1 MPDPVSATVGSS
13 VVGLYGANKAANAQ
27 RAAADRQANAQLEA
41 ARIQAEASKFRP
53 VGVTTAFGGTR
64 YQTDDEGYLTEA
76 GYDLSPELKAQQEQ
90 LLGLAPGALTQA
102 LATDQYYGDLARRYA
117 GMGEQALAGINL
129 DPTQAAQ
136 ERVAMMQQLAAPGR
150 AEDQERLFSNL
161 AAKGL
166 TGIAVESGTGAR
178 VNPYMAAL
186 AQEQEQQ
193 NKAMALEA
201 LTQSESAIDRQLA
214 RGQGLFG
221 AGQTFEQYQAGR
233 LAQQMAPYETLLGQA
248 QTLESLGGGALDIG
262 SALAAR
268 ERTASQTAG
277 SALARGMTGAAATR
291 AAGATAQAQQQA
303 AMFGG
308 LASQIQNFDYS
319 QLGGGDT
326 GGFRFYNAPQGS
338 APYSLTQAASSFA
351 PTSPAG
357 QYGSNFQFSL
367 MPQTS
372 TPNQSFAAPNY
383 RPPNFQALA
392 NPGGFNLAG
401 PGSDQSLYVSP

>member
-13 VVGLYGANKAANAQ
+13 VVGLYGANKAARSQ
-27 RAAADRQANAQLEA
+27 QAAADRSAAAQIEA

-64 YQTDDEGYLTEA
+64 YKVGPEGYLTEA
-76 GYDLSPELKAQQEQ
+76 GYELTPELKAQQEQ
-90 LLGLAPGALTQA
+90 LLGLAPGALTSA

-117 GMGEQALAGINL
+117 GLGEQALAGIQM
-129 DPTQAAQ
+129 DPMQAAQ
-136 ERVAMMQQLAAPGR
+136 ERVARMQALAEPGR
-150 AEDQERLFSNL
+150 AEAEQRLFSNL

-166 TGIAVESGTGAR
+166 TGIAVEGGTGAR

-201 LTQSESAIDRQLA
+201 LTQAQSDIDKQLA
-214 RGQGLFG
+214 RGTGLFG
-221 AGQTFEQYQAGR
+221 TGQSYEQYQAGR
-233 LAQQMAPYETLLGQA
+233 LAQQMAPYQALLGQA

-262 SALAAR
+262 TALAAR
-268 ERTASQTAG
+268 ERTAAQTAG
-277 SALARGMTGAAATR
+277 SAIGQGMTGAARTQ
-291 AAGATAQAQQQA
+291 AAGATAAARQQA

-319 QLGGGDT
+319 QLGGGGDT

-338 APYSLTQAASSFA
+338 APYSLTQQASSFA
-351 PTSPAG
+351 PTSAAG
-357 QYGSNFQFSL
+357 SYANNFQFSL
-367 MPQTS
+367 LPQMNVTAQPTS
-372 TPNQSFAAPNY
+372 SQQAFALPNY
-383 RPPNFQALA
+383 RPNIQAS
-392 NPGGFNLAG
+392 P
-401 PGSDQSLYVSP
+401 YVSDPFANLTTYP

>member
-1 MPDPVSATVGSS
+1 MPDPVSATVGSAA
-13 VVGLYGANKAANAQ
+13 VGLYGANKAASAQ
-27 RAAADRQANAQLEA
+27 KSAANTQAQAQLEA
-41 ARIQAEASKFRP
+41 ARLQAEASKFRP

-64 YQTDDEGYLTEA
+64 YEVGPEGYLTEA

-102 LATDQYYGDLARRYA
+102 LATDDYYGQLARQYA

-136 ERVAMMQQLAAPGR
+136 ERVALMQELAAPGR
-150 AEDQERLFSNL
+150 AESQERLFSNL

-166 TGIAVESGTGAR
+166 TGLAVESGTGAR

-201 LTQSESAIDRQLA
+201 LTQSQSDIDKQLA
-214 RGQGLFG
+214 RSTGLFG
-221 AGQTFEQYQAGR
+221 TGQSYEQYQAGR
-233 LAQQMAPYETLLGQA
+233 LAQQMAPYQALLGQA
-248 QTLESLGGGALDIG
+248 QTLESLGGGALDLG

-268 ERTASQTAG
+268 ERTAAQTAG
-277 SALARGMTGAAATR
+277 SALGRGMTGAAATQAR
-291 AAGATAQAQQQA
+291 GATAAAQQQA

-308 LASQIQNFDYS
+308 LASTIRDFDYS

-326 GGFRFYNAPQGS
+326 GGFRFYNAP
-338 APYSLTQAASSFA
+338 APAASSYA
-351 PTSPAG
+351 D
-357 QYGSNFQFSL
+357 NFQFSL
-367 MPQTS
+367 MPQQGVPT
-372 TPNQSFAAPNY
+372 QSFAAPNY

-401 PGSDQSLYVSP
+401 PGSNQSLFVSP